1 MKRVIILT
9 VTVIAFCIIFVGC
22 KTAKPNGVSLHETPQ
37 TYVLQGED
45 SFAIMPTVTLYE
57 NGNAWLSQP
66 LISSYG
72 IFTIGKYEIDGNKLT
87 VKHNDSCSATFE
99 ISDGGDTLT
108 LLSAN
113 LSFTKVGAVYKYRS
127 NVDYLSGLSKVD
139 GEKLTL
145 DTLRKFANKAPNLEV
160 SDFER
165 YEHFSKDSDYHI
177 FEIEGKYTLIVI
189 LSADGNIHCTVERN
203 SSGESFPLNLNGS
216 TGYVFDAFLG
226 LTNIPKCETRKWL
239 DYFGSDKMP
248 RDESKELKLT
258 EFPGVTFTWTSEKV
272 TAGEKELFWGMP
284 VWNVYLADLTND
296 GKPEFCA
303 TVSLGSGIIDNRVIV
318 FDYAADK
325 MYQLSDRMYYDY
337 FLSLD
342 NGRLM
347 VTQTNYM
354 DRKPLVTAELRLVN
368 GEIFR
373 FGNSIEDKN
382 KTAHLDSKLREP
394 ATREV
399 QKNGS

>member
-1 MKRVIILT
+1 MKRVISIT
-9 VTVIAFCIIFVGC
+9 VTVVAACIILSGC
-22 KTAKPNGVSLHETPQ
+22 STAKQKNFSLHETPQ

-66 LISSYG
+66 FISSYG
-72 IFTIGKYEIDGNKLT
+72 IFEIGKYVIDGNELT
-87 VKHNDSCSATFE
+87 VTHKDACSATFE

-127 NVDYLSGLSKVD
+127 NVDYMSSSTKVD
-139 GEKLTL
+139 GEILTL
-145 DTLRKFANKAPNLEV
+145 DKLRELAKNAPSLTA
-160 SDFER
+160 SDFEK
-165 YEHFSKDSDYHI
+165 YEHFSKDPDYHI
-177 FEIEGKYTLIVI
+177 FEIEGKYTLKVI
-189 LSADGNIHCTVERN
+189 LSADGNIHCIVERK
-203 SSGESFPLNLNGS
+203 SSGESFPLNKNGS
-216 TGYVFDAFLG
+216 TGYDFDAFLG
-226 LTNIPKCETRKWL
+226 LASIPECEVRKWL

-248 RDESKELKLT
+248 WDESKELKLT

-303 TVSLGSGIIDNRVIV
+303 TVSFGSGIIDNRIIV

-325 MYQLSDRMYYDY
+325 MYQLSDRMCYDY
-337 FLSLD
+337 FLSQD
-342 NGRLM
+342 NEKLM
-347 VTQTNYM
+347 VTQTNYL
-354 DRKPLVTAELRLVN
+354 DSKPLATAQLRLVN
-368 GEIFR
+368 GEIFK
-373 FGNSIEDKN
+373 FGTSIEN
-382 KTAHLDSKLREP
+382 KESITD
-394 ATREV
+394 
-399 QKNGS
+399 